1 MDHSTSTFNVND
13 LLIEEL
19 ALMNRFAELNQISF
33 EQNLQEDIPSVHNNP
48 SLLQF
53 IIFALVHE
61 LLDSLESGSTIRF
74 SSYVVWLGVEI
85 AIESEAVVSNGD
97 ELVGSDQMFQILD
110 FSAEKM
116 NIGFNRKVSGAEY
129 LKFILTLPTG

>member
-1 MDHSTSTFNVND
+1 M
-13 LLIEEL
+13 
-19 ALMNRFAELNQISF
+19 
-33 EQNLQEDIPSVHNNP
+33 
-48 SLLQF
+48 QF

-110 FSAEKM
+110 FSAVKM

-129 LKFILTLPTG
+129 LKFILSLPAE